1 MLGRMNDPLV
11 VNGSLTIPASDLSWE
26 ATRSSGPGGQN
37 VNKVASKIWLRFDL
51 PATLVLDGPTKE
63 RLRQLV
69 AAGGG
74 QLDAEGRVL
83 IGSQL
88 TRDQAR
94 NLEDAREKLRML
106 ILRALIRPT
115 PRRPTKPTRSSR
127 ERRLTGKREHAE
139 RKQQRKSPKDW

>member
-1 MLGRMNDPLV
+1 MLSPMNEPLV

-37 VNKVASKIWLRFDL
+37 VNKVARKIWLRFDL
-51 PATLVLDGPTKE
+51 PATLVLDAPTKE

-69 AAGGG
+69 QGGGG

-88 TRDQAR
+88 TRDQTR
-94 NLEDAREKLRML
+94 NLLDAREKLRSL

-127 ERRLTGKREHAE
+127 ERRLTGKREQSE
-139 RKQQRKSPKDW
+139 RKQQRKGPRDW